1 MSDATATPAE
11 LHGHEDHGH
20 EDHEAHYGVPGYDPT
35 ASKMGMWL
43 FLFTELLLF
52 GTLFIVFAAY
62 FYKFPTYFMEA
73 SSSLNIP
80 VGGFNTV
87 VLLTSSLTMALAIA
101 ALQRGNVKL
110 SVKMLNATIGFAVLF
125 CIVKAFEW
133 GGKFEH
139 GIWPGSDH
147 VSAME
152 FGQQVFYSLYFVM
165 TGFHAL
171 HVIIGAGLILWVKKR
186 TLNGTISQERLV
198 LMENIGLYWHL
209 VDLVWIFLFP
219 LYYLIS

>member
-1 MSDATATPAE
+1 MSDATATTAE
-11 LHGHEDHGH
+11 LPGHDDHAG
-20 EDHEAHYGVPGYDPT
+20 HYGVPGYDPT

-52 GTLFIVFAAY
+52 GTLFIVFATY
-62 FYKFPTYFMEA
+62 FYQFPTYFMEA
-73 SSSLNIP
+73 SGALSIP
-80 VGGFNTV
+80 LGAFNTV

-110 SVKMLNATIGFAVLF
+110 SVKMLNATVAFSVLF
-125 CIVKAFEW
+125 CIIKAFEW

-147 VSAME
+147 VNAME
-152 FGQQVFYSLYFVM
+152 YGQQVFYSLYFVM

-186 TLNGTISQERLV
+186 TLNVGAPGGATRWAQSSSPMARMTVTTPARRTLRRQA
-198 LMENIGLYWHL
+198 GQ
-209 VDLVWIFLFP
+209 
-219 LYYLIS
+219 